1 MNDELDIY
9 LLKAEYYLPDF
20 LKDSPIIQS
29 VLECLD
35 ALISKKQL
43 EFEKIQTAYF
53 DGLYKTRNYYKLSYD
68 SKIEIVKELG
78 FDYILDILTLN
89 DEQLSSL
96 LIFFNLIY
104 ILKGKKEGLL
114 LCLNTLNINVKN
126 YLEWDELTEEY
137 PYPRQEFTAILE
149 IVGNSYANTEV
160 FRKLKNFVRSYMLP
174 WIEITIILTIEGPTF
189 YVYPSGGVLTWIKH
203 KRQNATPIT
212 LEPVAVYD
220 DEPAYDLMNY
230 GANIYTKPNEDIGV
244 EKKKCELTIST
255 IPKNANVTINNV
267 NTSIYE
273 DEIGTLLSYEVSSEG
288 YKPYKNHIVI
298 NANKTIKVELEKL

>member
-9 LLKAEYYLPDF
+9 LLEAKYYLPDF
-20 LKDSPIIQS
+20 LKESNVMNY

-35 ALISKKQL
+35 ALISKKQP

-53 DGLYKTRNYYKLSYD
+53 DGLYKTRNYYKLSYEA
-68 SKIEIVKELG
+68 KIEVVKELG
-78 FDYILDILTLN
+78 FEYLLDILTLT
-89 DEQLSSL
+89 DDQLSSL

-104 ILKGKKEGLL
+104 ILKGKKEGLM
-114 LCLNTLNINVKN
+114 LCLKDVMNMNATYIT
-126 YLEWDELTEEY
+126 WDEITEKY

-149 IVGNSYANTEV
+149 IVGNDYARSDI
-160 FRKLKNFVRSYMLP
+160 FKKIKNFVRSYMLP
-174 WIEITIILTIEGPTF
+174 WIDITIILTIGPEDF

-212 LEPVAVYD
+212 LDPVAIYD

-230 GANIYTKPNEDIGV
+230 GVEIYTKPNEDVEV
-244 EKKKCELTIST
+244 EKKKCELTINT

-267 NTSIYE
+267 NTNIYE
-273 DEIGTLLSYEVSSEG
+273 DEIGTLLSYEVSYEG